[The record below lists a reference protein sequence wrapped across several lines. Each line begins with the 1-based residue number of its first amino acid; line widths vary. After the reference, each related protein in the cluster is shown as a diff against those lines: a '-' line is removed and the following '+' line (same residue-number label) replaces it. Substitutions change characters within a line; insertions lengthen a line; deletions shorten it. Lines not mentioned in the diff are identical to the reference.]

1 MSLPGCPDRHPGC
14 CAENATQCYRNHD
27 QSDSNDGRLCVL
39 VCWSCK
45 AILIVTVIVIV
56 VVIVIVIVKMI
67 LREAVLVCWSCK
79 AMRFSDGRRQQ

>member
-1 MSLPGCPDRHPGC
+1 MLKMLHS
-14 CAENATQCYRNHD
+14 ATVLHSATDKLTTENHD

-79 AMRFSDGRRQQ
+79 AMRFSDGRKQH

>member
-1 MSLPGCPDRHPGC
+1 MLKMLHS
-14 CAENATQCYRNHD
+14 ATVLHSATDKLTTENHD
-27 QSDSNDGRLCVL
+27 QSDSNDGRQCVL

-45 AILIVTVIVIV
+45 AILKVTVIVIV

-79 AMRFSDGRRQQ
+79 AMRFSDGRKQQ

>member
-1 MSLPGCPDRHPGC
+1 MLKMLHS
-14 CAENATQCYRNHD
+14 ATVLHSATDKLTTENHD

-45 AILIVTVIVIV
+45 AILIVT
-56 VVIVIVIVKMI
+56 VIVIVIVKMI